1 MQTNMA
7 INADYDGEL
16 GTNEVDG
23 YGGELE
29 FDAMSNGNSSNYSP
43 RQSCKIG
50 LKICA
55 LLWNFNRPTKNN
67 DFSQSQVGIPNFRIL
82 FYNFTPRMI
91 DGVETTELQ
100 RLIPNSPNAQE
111 NNYV

>member
-7 INADYDGEL
+7 INADYEGDL
-16 GTNEVDG
+16 GTNEADG

-29 FDAMSNGNSSNYSP
+29 FDVMSNGNSSNYSP

-55 LLWNFNRPTKNN
+55 LL
-67 DFSQSQVGIPNFRIL
+67 
-82 FYNFTPRMI
+82 
-91 DGVETTELQ
+91 
-100 RLIPNSPNAQE
+100 
-111 NNYV
+111 